1 MKWSWK
7 IGRILGVDVFLHTT
21 FVFLFVGMG
30 LWWIVVDKETDPSRE
45 ILFLGIIVGA
55 AILHEISHAIA
66 ARILGFR
73 TREIVLL
80 PFAGAS
86 RLDRRPTEPFHA
98 FLIAIS
104 ACAVHFAIT
113 AGVLVA
119 LLAGGSQLS
128 EIIAAVGND
137 LAAAFATVDPA
148 AAAAAARGPS
158 LAVEILEVNLAF
170 GLFNLLPAYPMD
182 GGPALRAIL
191 SAFTDSASAARL
203 SGKVGSFV
211 AVALAIGGLL
221 FNNIVL
227 AMVGFFVFLSGRQE
241 STFAAARLMLEGLRV
256 RAAMTTQYI
265 TIATYESLEHAANL
279 LLRSTQSDFPV
290 VGDDGRFMGMLTR
303 NDLLR
308 EMSQRGPMGRV
319 IDAARRGERIL
330 SPDEKLDDLL
340 EQFSGFPQ
348 GSMPVLEEGKLVGIL
363 SAEGVQ
369 KLLMVRDVTGRSSSS

>member
-1 MKWSWK
+1 M
-7 IGRILGVDVFLHTT
+7 
-21 FVFLFVGMG
+21 
-30 LWWIVVDKETDPSRE
+30 
-45 ILFLGIIVGA
+45 
-55 AILHEISHAIA
+55 
-66 ARILGFR
+66 
-73 TREIVLL
+73 
-80 PFAGAS
+80 
-86 RLDRRPTEPFHA
+86 
-98 FLIAIS
+98 
-104 ACAVHFAIT
+104 
-113 AGVLVA
+113 
-119 LLAGGSQLS
+119 
-128 EIIAAVGND
+128 
-137 LAAAFATVDPA
+137 
-148 AAAAAARGPS
+148 
-158 LAVEILEVNLAF
+158 EVNLAF